1 MFKSQWTLILVSLF
15 MVSCFEPTQEVE
27 VKEEIVEDNFLD
39 RVDSLLIIAD
49 EELENIIHHNLED
62 QKEHD
67 ELVETARKL
76 NVLIYNYKK
85 EIEEKSNDI
94 ITLSDR
100 LDSTTNSLN
109 GIIENQN
116 YFIGQLE
123 EKIKYKDI
131 QHKEQVVLYESELF
145 RLDDSLRTL
154 NDSIDRM
161 KLFILDNVRQSR
173 RGDYIIIE
181 E

>member
-15 MVSCFEPTQEVE
+15 MVSCFEPTQDVE
-27 VKEEIVEDNFLD
+27 VKEKIVEDNFLD

-76 NVLIYNYKK
+76 NVLVYNYKK

-94 ITLSDR
+94 VILSDR

-116 YFIGQLE
+116 YLITVLE
-123 EKIKYKDI
+123 DKLKYIKIE
-131 QHKEQVVLYESELF
+131 HREQVVQYESELF
-145 RLDDSLRTL
+145 RLDDSLRVLT
-154 NDSIDRM
+154 DSIDKMRV
-161 KLFILDNVRQSR
+161 FIIDNVKESKRA
-173 RGDYIIIE
+173 DYIIIE
-181 E
+181 

>member
-1 MFKSQWTLILVSLF
+1 
-15 MVSCFEPTQEVE
+15 MVSCFEPTQDVE
-27 VKEEIVEDNFLD
+27 VKEEIVEYNFLNK
-39 RVDSLLIIAD
+39 VDSLLIIAD

-67 ELVETARKL
+67 ELVETTRKL

-85 EIEEKSNDI
+85 EIEEKDNN
-94 ITLSDR
+94 ITILLDK

-109 GIIENQN
+109 NTIENQN

-161 KLFILDNVRQSR
+161 TLFILNNVRQSR
-173 RGDYIIIE
+173 IGDYIIIE